1 MVLSI
6 FILYV
11 CYVIVA
17 YAESL
22 LILRLLE
29 DTGSLSQVHDC
40 LGIFLLQ
47 EVVDLESSCVQ
58 KFLEKFL

>member
-6 FILYV
+6 FILNV
-11 CYVIVA
+11 CNVIVA

-22 LILRLLE
+22 LIFRLLK
-29 DTGSLSQVHDC
+29 DTRSLSQVHDR

-47 EVVDLESSCVQ
+47 EVIDLEPSCVQ